1 MKTSTSKRLRWNIA
15 IWLAAGLFMTG
26 ASGMASGP
34 IMPDPKAEA
43 RHQPQVEET
52 ANSIPLVNITAPSS
66 GGVSRNEY
74 ETFNVPDKGA
84 ILNNSYTLSK
94 TELAGYVQGNN
105 NMAERPAKII
115 VNEVTGA
122 GSTSMDGFL
131 EVAGNRA
138 DVVIAN
144 PNGITVNGGGFI
156 NTGKAFLTTGKPVYD
171 GEDHLQRFDITG
183 GDILIEGKGLGG
195 KETGSL
201 AILSRAVKINA
212 GIWAKDLHITT
223 GANTVDAKTLEASAI
238 EGKGGRPAFALDTAA
253 IGGMYAGRI
262 TLVGTEKGLGV
273 NNSGTW
279 SAEDNLI
286 LDWNGDLKNSGT
298 IYSKGNTDLRASR
311 LENDKTIAAGKDITI
326 SVDGHV
332 TNTGTVG
339 AGIKE
344 AGGLTETGTLE
355 IQSGRVDN
363 RQGTLLAGNHLGI
376 SSGSLSNE
384 KGQISGYGTF
394 HASAEE
400 INNTDGKISF
410 IGDISVKAK
419 DIANDRGRLTTES
432 SLFLRGNTVTNEKGT
447 IIAGGDASLYG
458 TSFNNTEGNIITGK
472 DMELVLPWIRNRGGT
487 FSAKGSMKMT
497 AEKELDNETGRLL
510 SDGDMDISAS
520 VLSNKNGT
528 ASSGKNI
535 TIKGTRLD
543 NVGGTLS
550 ARDGIT
556 LHADRSVNNAKG
568 KIQSSGDISLSAG
581 VLDNREGK
589 IVSGQ
594 NLAVKTKEDLLL
606 QGKAA
611 GGNNVTFVTEGNLQ
625 NRTDVTA
632 GNVLHLSGKT
642 VANAKDTSL
651 SGKHISI
658 EAGQV
663 ENRGLVQASDTVSI
677 GAGTL
682 DNIGTGK
689 IYGDTIRLSAAAL
702 HNHVDADK
710 EKALEKVQEQAET
723 AKRDMEKALENL
735 AAAQGTNPQGNS
747 PEAEAAESVYLA
759 KKEAF
764 MALQKAATDIYEEIH
779 GMPAGTAAARKELD
793 IRADRID
800 NRTGAMLYSGGTLSI
815 RGKSRAKTETVDNW
829 GGTVASRGDM
839 SIRADHLANRNANLT
854 FGMEESGWEQAEPDR
869 VRFNAGGQ
877 TYNVLRSRL
886 SPWEIG
892 QEGSRTGPGALD
904 IHYIVHPELYGK
916 EQELPLVKYRKGFG
930 WRRHYTTWDSPDW
943 QLPGVKTL
951 GITPPSAPP
960 PEGTP
965 AYDAWQAEY
974 DAKLRE
980 LEEKI
985 PAYNDRVHEAN
996 RRIEFEDYYLYVSKK
1011 KTIAPTLL
1019 STAPGTIQSGGDLLL
1034 DTDTLNKDSAI
1045 QAGGTLKAAAGNL
1058 SNISTAVK
1066 SETLRWNTVTFS
1078 EVVRV
1083 AMGTKHSRH
1092 SHPQDEYEAPALSD
1106 AHLPTVIA
1114 KDHASPA
1121 ISAVTAPSM
1130 KDLTVKD
1137 DAGHTQ
1143 TLTGQISR
1151 NIPNTSI
1158 YKINKET
1165 TATYL
1170 IETDPAF
1177 TDRKKFLS
1185 SDYMYEQ
1192 MKWDPD
1198 KTMKRLGDGFYEQ
1211 ELVRQQIMSLRG
1223 TRYLPGYTGDEE
1235 EYKALMESGAAFARK
1250 YDLKPGIEL
1259 TKEQMAALTG
1269 DIVWL
1274 VREKV
1279 ILPGGKTEY
1288 VLVPRVY
1295 LKAGSRKE
1303 LRPDG
1308 SLISASRIVMDLK
1321 QDLENSGT
1329 MQGKDGISVKAGTIN
1344 GHGNFTGGHIALD
1357 TQKDM
1362 ALHGILAAEKSV
1374 KLASGGNI
1382 DITSETY
1389 RTADKNGS
1397 YRTGMAKTAGIA
1409 VKNKE
1414 GLLLLS
1420 AKNDLSL
1427 SGAELEQLGEKGA
1440 SLLSAGRD
1448 VRIGAVHTDNYA
1460 QGITDSDNYL
1470 KDRTVKDEGTVL
1482 VGKGNVQ
1489 IGAGRDITAKA
1500 AYAESKDG
1508 SIRMAAGRDIALT
1521 AGEESSRHELGLK
1534 YKESGVLATSQT
1546 TMKEDTAIEKPEGS
1560 LISGKEVQVAAGR
1573 NIALQASA
1581 AAGENDVTLTAG
1593 NDITVDSADEKIRN
1607 IDYKQVK
1614 KSGLIGSGLGFTIG
1628 SEKKKDS
1635 YDTEETTQRGST
1647 VGSVKGNVTITAGQT
1662 ASVSA
1667 SDIIAGKDTL
1677 ITGRNVD
1684 IESKDNTYRGKEE
1697 HEYKKSGLTVSLG
1710 GALITAKDNVIR
1722 PIKNAGQA
1730 HDGLLGKLYAAD
1742 AGFNLHDAVKT
1753 YKNIGDV
1760 KKGITLDVSL
1770 GTQSAKSDSRYQGT
1784 EAKES
1789 RIVSKGNV
1797 RIKSDENIAV
1807 KGSQITGEN
1816 VTLQAG
1822 EDIHLTAAENRKTT
1836 EGNSRSKG
1844 AGITASFGIGG
1855 LQNVGI
1861 SAGKSKGNMEEE
1873 IITHTGSAVTAKD
1886 TLTMES
1892 GKDLN
1897 ITGSKAGGKKV
1908 EVKTGNNL
1916 SIESLQDSH
1925 TYHSRDKESGIH
1937 LQRDITARPD
1947 TGKKKMDDPYF
1958 SIGKKTETTDSA
1970 YESVTKQAGI
1980 YAGKEG
1986 YDIQVKNNTRL
1997 KGAVIDSKAP
2007 AEKNKLTTGTLTW
2020 ENIKNKAEYK
2030 TGGHGISYN
2039 GKIGRGD
2046 KNDPLDSQTN
2056 NRYGKDAITGQRNG
2070 MNKITPTIYG
2080 SKIPL
2085 NERGLLNTPI
2095 PSVKGK
2101 AGTTTRSAISK
2112 GTITITDKENQ
2123 KQDIEKLNRNTEDSL
2138 NKLKEI
2144 FDKTKVEE
2152 RKRLLEELG
2161 VVGNQAIHEIA
2172 SHNGWKDGSTEKAAL
2187 HGMLGAITSAKSGG
2201 SALSG
2206 LIAGGANEY
2215 AIGYLEKSKGKDW
2228 INKHPDT
2235 VQNISAAFG
2244 GILSKMTGG
2253 SGHTG
2258 AYISQMGTKWNE
2270 YLTAEEI
2277 AEIMFA
2283 DGRIE
2288 EYLKLKGQPV
2298 TEETI
2303 EALKSTF
2310 IELASANRDAD
2321 AIIITGSAGV
2331 GAGIEMG
2338 VIYDLKNSNG
2348 SGTYISGGGNVGL
2361 SMMPLNFTM
2370 AAIRIVPLDDQM
2382 RRDLQKPDTRKDIL
2396 SGLSIGG
2403 TLYVGVGGGFMVPFD
2418 SEYKDRVRV
2427 YVMGIGTPQGGGDAS
2442 IAQSL
2447 KDRADAMQSEIK
2459 EGSIIVD

>member
-26 ASGMASGP
+26 TAGMAAGP

-43 RHQPQVEET
+43 RHQPQIEET
-52 ANSIPLVNITAPSS
+52 ANGIPLVNITAPSS

-74 ETFNVPDKGA
+74 EMFNVPDKGA

-94 TELAGYVQGNN
+94 TELAGYVPGNN

-195 KETGSL
+195 KETESL

-279 SAEDNLI
+279 SAEDNLT

-298 IYSKGNTDLRASR
+298 LYSKGNTDLRASH
-311 LENDKTIAAGKDITI
+311 LENDKTIAAGKDITA
-326 SVDGHV
+326 SADGHV

-339 AGIKE
+339 AGINEIGK
-344 AGGLTETGTLE
+344 LTETGTLE
-355 IQSGRVDN
+355 IQSRRVDN
-363 RQGTLLAGNHLGI
+363 RQGNLLAGNRLSI
-376 SSGSLSNE
+376 SSGSLSNV

-394 HASAEE
+394 HTAAEE
-400 INNTDGKISF
+400 IDNTDGKISF
-410 IGDISVKAK
+410 IGDVSIKAK
-419 DIANDRGRLTTES
+419 DMANDRGCLTTES
-432 SLFLRGNTVTNEKGT
+432 SLFLRGNTVTNGKGT

-458 TSFNNTEGNIITGK
+458 TSLNNTEGNIITGK
-472 DMELVLPWIRNRGGT
+472 DMELVLPWIRNREGT
-487 FSAKGSMKMT
+487 LSAKGSMKMA

-510 SDGDMDISAS
+510 SDGDMDISVS

-543 NVGGTLS
+543 NAGGTLS

-568 KIQSSGDISLSAG
+568 KIQSSRDIFLSAA

-710 EKALEKVQEQAET
+710 EKALGKAQEQAET
-723 AKRDMEKALENL
+723 AKRDMEKALEDL
-735 AAAQGTNPQGNS
+735 AAVQGTDPQGSS

-869 VRFNAGGQ
+869 VRFNTGGQ

-1083 AMGTKHSRH
+1083 AMGSKHSRH
-1092 SHPQDEYEAPALSD
+1092 NHPQDEYEAPALSD

-1130 KDLTVKD
+1130 KDLTIKA

-1211 ELVRQQIMSLRG
+1211 ELVRQQIMELKG

-1279 ILPGGKTEY
+1279 VLPGGKTED

-1329 MQGKDGISVKAGTIN
+1329 MQGKDGISIKAGTIN

-1374 KLASGGNI
+1374 KLASGGNM
-1382 DITSETY
+1382 DISSETY

-1397 YRTGMAKTAGIA
+1397 YRIGMAKTAGIA
-1409 VKNKE
+1409 VKDKE

-1440 SLLSAGRD
+1440 SLLQAGRD
-1448 VRIGAVHTDNYA
+1448 VRIGVVHTDNYA

-1489 IGAGRDITAKA
+1489 IGAGRDITTKA

-1534 YKESGVLATSQT
+1534 YKESGVLSGRQT

-1560 LISGKEVQVAAGR
+1560 LISGKEVQLAAGR

-1593 NDITVDSADEKIRN
+1593 NDITVDSAVQKTRN
-1607 IDYKQVK
+1607 MDYRQVK
-1614 KSGLIGSGLGFTIG
+1614 KRGLIGSGLGFTIG

-1647 VGSVKGNVTITAGQT
+1647 VGSIKGNVTITAGQT

-1684 IESKDNTYRGKEE
+1684 IESKDNIYRGKEE

-1710 GALITAKDNVIR
+1710 GAVITAKDNIIR

-1784 EAKES
+1784 ESKES

-1822 EDIHLTAAENRKTT
+1822 KDIHLTAAENRKTA

-1873 IITHTGSAVTAKD
+1873 IITHTGSAVTAKN

-1892 GKDLN
+1892 GKD
-1897 ITGSKAGGKKV
+1897 IDIKGSKAGGKKV
-1908 EVKTGNNL
+1908 EIKTGNNL

-1925 TYHSRDKESGIH
+1925 AYHSRDKESGIH
-1937 LQRDITARPD
+1937 LQRDRITRPD

-1958 SIGKKTETTDSA
+1958 SIGKKTDTTDST
-1970 YESVTKQAGI
+1970 YTSVTKQAGI

-1986 YDIQVKNNTRL
+1986 YDIQVKNNTHL
-1997 KGAVIDSKAP
+1997 KGAVIDSQ
-2007 AEKNKLTTGTLTW
+2007 AEKEKNRITTGTLTW
-2020 ENIKNKAEYK
+2020 ENIENKAEYK
-2030 TGGHGISYN
+2030 TGGHGISYS

-2046 KNDPLDSQTN
+2046 KNDPLDSRTN
-2056 NRYGKDAITGQRNG
+2056 NRYGKDSVTGQRNG

-2101 AGTTTRSAISK
+2101 AGTTTTSAIAK

-2161 VVGNQAIHEIA
+2161 IVGNQAIHEIA
-2172 SHNGWKDGSTEKAAL
+2172 SHNGWKDGSAEKIAL

-2258 AYISQMGTKWNE
+2258 AYISQMGTKWNLQLDE
-2270 YLTAEEI
+2270 HAQNIREKLWQEQKKHM
-2277 AEIMFA
+2277 IM
-2283 DGRIE
+2283 
-2288 EYLKLKGQPV
+2288 
-2298 TEETI
+2298 
-2303 EALKSTF
+2303 
-2310 IELASANRDAD
+2310 N
-2321 AIIITGSAGV
+2321 
-2331 GAGIEMG
+2331 M
-2338 VIYDLKNSNG
+2338 
-2348 SGTYISGGGNVGL
+2348 
-2361 SMMPLNFTM
+2361 
-2370 AAIRIVPLDDQM
+2370 
-2382 RRDLQKPDTRKDIL
+2382 
-2396 SGLSIGG
+2396 
-2403 TLYVGVGGGFMVPFD
+2403 
-2418 SEYKDRVRV
+2418 
-2427 YVMGIGTPQGGGDAS
+2427 
-2442 IAQSL
+2442 
-2447 KDRADAMQSEIK
+2447 
-2459 EGSIIVD
+2459 